1 MNGTCEEIAI
11 ELFEKGITEVADVT
25 SIMLRWIGWII
36 IKFLAIVV
44 NALEKTAGEIYTL
57 MGFFDSTEINDL
69 LDKYRPIIW
78 GILALSFVIIGIK
91 IIFVK
96 IKDRSELPANLLYA
110 IVAVMILPI
119 CMIKFQ
125 EITTLAAN
133 DLNNYNFRSANEIV
147 KSNLYDIY
155 YLAEN
160 DFNLDK
166 KNDISKDDILYVDI
180 NEKLDTSEIDD
191 DYKKVF
197 QEKVVM
203 DSGGELKLVKLKSG
217 WFIKEQFFRY
227 KLDFVITILTLVA
240 ISLTLVCMCFK
251 IGKLI
256 FELAFNKI
264 FATFYAFADI
274 ESGKRLKEII
284 NHIGAIFL
292 VLISQ
297 AVSLRLYV
305 LFNAYLSRT
314 DIDDFVKVIVII
326 GVSLGVIDGPNII
339 ERILGIDAGL
349 KNGWA
354 AMMGTYGVAK
364 SVGSGMKGLGGLL
377 KKPAKKLGSSAWN
390 KGKQAF
396 QEYRANKK
404 ESSLAQEMKDFNN
417 KNPQNQSKNNPLNAQ
432 MSAVNGDN
440 KSTKSKSTMSGDDKI
455 RKNQS
460 SLQSEMNAADKAKN
474 SKVQQPLNDAIR
486 SSKNND
492 SAKSSMSNAMKD
504 DNIKDNLKTDKST
517 ASLGNEM
524 LGNKGNDKGQAS
536 LKNDLS
542 NNLQSSNSNAAS
554 LSNDMTSKGNIQ
566 SNNSN
571 ATLNS
576 DMHGVKVEGNSS
588 NSSSLNSGMK
598 QERTDQPQERVSTQT
613 NNISPNTSNTQG
625 NSNNTASMNR
635 VMANQNANKYE
646 NTGSFSKAFES
657 PKSANEQIS
666 PKDLDK
672 VNLSA
677 DNTKTLGS
685 EFDKVMKDNKEDLR
699 NNPLNS
705 SMNLESPNKNISD
718 VNSGMKNIGNQSI
731 QNMEHNQNSSLNSQI
746 LNQSN
751 NVNIDSS
758 KVNTQKFNRRKILG
772 IGRKKK

>member
-1 MNGTCEEIAI
+1 MDGTCEKIAI

-25 SIMLRWIGWII
+25 SIMLRWIGWMI
-36 IKFLAIVV
+36 IKFLALVIDGVEQTSV
-44 NALEKTAGEIYTL
+44 QIYTL
-57 MGFFDSTEINDL
+57 LGFFDSQEINDFI
-69 LDKYRPIIW
+69 DKYRPIIW

-91 IIFVK
+91 IIFAK

-110 IVAVMILPI
+110 IVVIMLLPI
-119 CMIKFQ
+119 AMTKFQ
-125 EITTLAAN
+125 EVSTVTIDSIN
-133 DLNNYNFRSANEIV
+133 DYNYSSANKIV
-147 KSNLYDIY
+147 KQNLYDLY
-155 YLAEN
+155 YLSEN
-160 DFNLDK
+160 DFDFDEKNGIPEDNIFNIDITDKLDK
-166 KNDISKDDILYVDI
+166 
-180 NEKLDTSEIDD
+180 SEITKK
-191 DYKKVF
+191 YREVFQKKVII
-197 QEKVVM
+197 
-203 DSGGELKLVKLKSG
+203 DAYGRLKLVNLQTG
-217 WFIKEQFFRY
+217 WFIKEGFFRY
-227 KLDFVITILTLVA
+227 KLDFIIVMFTLIAIALTLA
-240 ISLTLVCMCFK
+240 CMCFK
-251 IGKLI
+251 TAKLI
-256 FELAFNKI
+256 IELAFNKI
-264 FATFYAFADI
+264 FAIFYAFADI
-274 ESGKRLKEII
+274 ENGKRLKEII
-284 NHIGAIFL
+284 KHIGAIFV

-297 AVSLRLYV
+297 AVSLRLYI
-305 LFNAYLSRT
+305 LFNSYLSKT
-314 DIDDFVKVIVII
+314 DMNDFVQVIVII
-326 GVSLGVIDGPNII
+326 GVSLAVIDGPNII

-349 KNGWA
+349 KNGWT
-354 AMMGTYGVAK
+354 AMMGTYAVAK
-364 SVGSGMKGLGGLL
+364 GATSLL
-377 KKPAKKLGSSAWN
+377 KNGHDYFKEKKKDKDEGGMSKAKQGFQQYMSTS
-390 KGKQAF
+390 KQ
-396 QEYRANKK
+396 
-404 ESSLAQEMKDFNN
+404 SPLAQEMKDFNN

-440 KSTKSKSTMSGDDKI
+440 KSTQSKSTMLGDDKI
-455 RKNQS
+455 RKDQS

-474 SKVQQPLNDAIR
+474 SKTQQPLNDAIR

-492 SAKSSMSNAMKD
+492 SVKPSISNAMKD
-504 DNIKDNLKTDKST
+504 NTINDSLKTDKST

-524 LGNKGNDKGQAS
+524 LGNKGSDKGQAS

-598 QERTDQPQERVSTQT
+598 QERANQPQERVSTQT

-657 PKSANEQIS
+657 QKSANEHIS

-705 SMNLESPNKNISD
+705 SMNLESQSKNISD
-718 VNSGMKNIGNQSI
+718 VNPGMKNIGNQPI
-731 QNMEHNQNSSLNSQI
+731 QNMEHNPNSSLNSQI

-751 NVNIDSS
+751 NVNIDNS

-772 IGRKKK
+772 IGKKEK